1 MGMFNNY
8 IKEDKL
14 ELTNVNSRI
23 DNVEEQQLSL
33 SYIIDN
39 LEIGGRNLLTGTQS
53 GKDWVGYTSFENGEF
68 YIDNPTGK
76 SDVILSGSGKRK
88 HPSVQPRRMI
98 LRQQRIL
105 PGGMGKTVPGL
116 SVLRKNTSRW
126 LTAGALNWAVLP
138 GNILTV
144 STEKP

>member
-23 DNVEEQQLSL
+23 DNVEEQQF
-33 SYIIDN
+33 YIIDN

-53 GKDWVGYTSFENGEF
+53 GKDWGGYTSFENGEF

-76 SDVILSGSGKRK
+76 SDVILSGPKN
-88 HPSVQPRRMI
+88 MI
-98 LRQQRIL
+98 LEPGKYTISFEFKTTGFTSYNSGNNGVQIWIL
-105 PGGMGKTVPGL
+105 DNDYDPAF
-116 SVLRKNTSRW
+116 N
-126 LTAGALNWAVLP
+126 
-138 GNILTV
+138 
-144 STEKP
+144 